1 MSGWITISP
10 VRTPYLLVSVT
21 TRQIHLCQAVRR
33 GLPRLAPSPAP
44 RTSATTGATQRY
56 LKPTFFPL
64 TPSTSSQSASTASS
78 TTLSHS
84 ATVPANRQNSAFRAP
99 ILTTAVPNSPEALLQ
114 ALGSRNQIV

>member
-1 MSGWITISP
+1 MSAWITIFL

-21 TRQIHLCQAVRR
+21 TKQIHLCQVVRR

-44 RTSATTGATQRY
+44 RTSATTDATQRY

-64 TPSTSSQSASTASS
+64 TPSTSSQTASTASS
-78 TTLSHS
+78 TTLSRS
-84 ATVPANRQNSAFRAP
+84 VTVPANRQNSVFRAP
-99 ILTTAVPNSPEALLQ
+99 ILTIVVPNSLEALLQ